1 MSFPV
6 RKPEP
11 GRGEKVI
18 PGLWRLRLPLP
29 WQLVPHGNAF
39 AVADS
44 GGLLLVDT
52 GIHSAN
58 SIDELE
64 RALDQCGLSLDMV
77 HRIACTHL
85 HADHAGQAMSIADRT
100 GAELLMSPNRKHMV
114 DYITDSDGVL
124 EKRLDRGLRCGV
136 PVELLDRQREIRKGM
151 DTGFDRMPEPTGDL
165 TEGVR
170 VPSDLGELTVVE
182 APGHAPSHVVLHQP
196 EKRLLFSG
204 DHLLGRVSLYYDVGY
219 TPDPA
224 GEFLDSLDRVGQLD
238 ARLCLSGHGKP
249 VTAIPELINANRA
262 AVDGRLAAIRAALEG
277 GPRTAWELTCAL
289 YEGMPEEP
297 RVGWFLPETLAYL
310 IHLQRRGEV
319 TPDGGDPVE
328 TWALAPAGAEAPEAA

>member
-1 MSFPV
+1 MGTAN

-11 GRGEKVI
+11 GRGEKVM

-52 GIHSAN
+52 GIHSDT
-58 SIDELE
+58 SIEELE

-77 HRIACTHL
+77 HRVVCTHA
-85 HADHAGQAMSIADRT
+85 HADHAGQAATIVERT
-100 GAELLMSPNRKHMV
+100 GAELLMSPNLEHMTS
-114 DYITDSDGVL
+114 YIKDPDGL
-124 EKRLDRGLRCGV
+124 LDTRLDRALRCGV
-136 PVELLDRQREIRKGM
+136 PQEPVARQREIRRGV
-151 DTGFDRMPEPTGDL
+151 DTGFAKLPVADREL
-165 TEGVR
+165 VEGMTI
-170 VPSDLGELTVVE
+170 PSDLGELTVYE
-182 APGHAPSHVVLHQP
+182 TPGHAPSHVVLHQP

-224 GEFLDSLDRVGQLD
+224 GEFLASLEKVAKLD
-238 ARLCLSGHGKP
+238 ARLCLAGHGKP
-249 VTAIPELINANRA
+249 VSAIPELITANRA
-262 AVDGRLAAIRAALEG
+262 AVDGRLSAISAALSD
-277 GPRTAWELTCAL
+277 GPRTAWELTSML

-297 RVGWFLPETLAYL
+297 RIGWFLPETLAYL
-310 IHLQRRGEV
+310 QHLERLGEAV
-319 TPDGGDPVE
+319 RDQGGEVE
-328 TWALAPAGAEAPEAA
+328 TWAQAPAGAEESAAA